1 MDPTTGGNGK
11 TGWLTPEQI
20 KTWLATAHTGKV
32 MKLADGGGLFL
43 VRLPSGGTTWQVR
56 YRLDGKPKTYSIGPD
71 ATLEQARAER
81 ARVADM
87 IKVKPGTDELVVDPV
102 AARRVQK
109 AREEAACG
117 ELFKDVALAWLEKEK
132 SGWSQIHYTQSKRAI
147 ERDVLDPRR
156 SNLANLPVAKITPR
170 DVSKVIERIQ
180 KRGVRDTATKILQ
193 HVRSIFRYSQ
203 ALGMRNDNPAEA
215 AVEVLRPHGMVKH
228 RPALLTFPEL
238 GKVLRDAEAAN
249 TTPAVRLAH
258 RLIAF
263 SAVRISNAVAARWSE
278 FDLDA
283 SPPVWL
289 IPRSRMK
296 VRERAHDHKVIL
308 AEQIADDLRRWH
320 RVQATVGEFV
330 FPGAQ
335 GREHVSLESIEKML
349 RVTLGLAGQHS
360 AHGWRASF
368 STLCKEDEAADFDN
382 QVVDLALDHI
392 HDTTVARAYDRGLRL
407 AQRINLMKWWGDQ
420 LEKAEHG
427 GDVVRLKTNRHL
439 SAVPAEVT

>member
-1 MDPTTGGNGK
+1 MSPTTGGNGK
-11 TGWLTPEQI
+11 IEWLIPEQI
-20 KTWLATAHTGKV
+20 EAWLATPHTGKV
-32 MKLADGGGLFL
+32 ARLADGGGLFL

-71 ATLEQARAER
+71 ATLEEARAER
-81 ARVADM
+81 ARVADL
-87 IKVKPGTDELVVDPV
+87 IKVKPGADKLVVDPV

-117 ELFKDVALAWLEKEK
+117 ELFKDVARAWLEKEK
-132 SGWSQIHYTQSKRAI
+132 SGWSETHYAKSKKAI
-147 ERDVLDPRR
+147 ERDVLDPKR

-180 KRGVRDTATKILQ
+180 KRGVRDTAMKILQ

-215 AVEVLRPHGMVKH
+215 AIEVLQRPGMVKH
-228 RPALLTFPEL
+228 RPALLTFAEL
-238 GKVLRDAEAAN
+238 GAVLRDAEAAN
-249 TTPAVRLAH
+249 ISPAVRLAH

-263 SAVRISNAVAARWSE
+263 TAVRISNAVAARWNE
-278 FDLDA
+278 FDLDT
-283 SPPVWL
+283 SPPVWI
-289 IPRSRMK
+289 IPRARMK
-296 VRERAHDHKVIL
+296 VRNREHDHKVVL
-308 AEQIADDLRRWH
+308 PEQIAEDLRRW
-320 RVQATVGEFV
+320 RKVQPEDAKFV

-335 GREHVSLESIEKML
+335 GREHLSRESVEKMM
-349 RVTLGLAGQHS
+349 RVTLGLVDRHS

-368 STLCKEDEAADFDN
+368 STLCKEAEAADFDN

-392 HDTTVARAYDRGLRL
+392 HDTAVARAYDRGLRL
-407 AQRINLMKWWGDQ
+407 QQRVELMKWWGDQ

-427 GDVVRLKTNRHL
+427 GDVVRLKTKRRLN
-439 SAVPAEVT
+439 AVPTGA

>member
-1 MDPTTGGNGK
+1 MEENIGGNGK
-11 TGWLTPEQI
+11 TSWLTQSAIDE
-20 KTWLATAHTGKV
+20 WLAKPQSGPVA
-32 MKLADGGGLFL
+32 KLADGGGLFL

-56 YRLDGKPKTYSIGPD
+56 YRMDGKPKTYSVGPD
-71 ATLEQARAER
+71 ATLAQARAER
-81 ARVADM
+81 ARVM
-87 IKVKPGTDELVVDPV
+87 EMVKVKPGANQPVVDPV

-117 ELFKDVALAWLEKEK
+117 ELFKDVAYAWLEKEK
-132 SGWSQIHYTQSKRAI
+132 SGWSEVHYTKSKKAI
-147 ERDVLDPRR
+147 ERDVLDPKR

-180 KRGVRDTATKILQ
+180 KRGVRDTAMKILQ

-215 AVEVLRPHGMVKH
+215 AIEVIQRPGMVKH

-238 GKVLRDAEAAN
+238 GKVLRDSQAAN

-263 SAVRISNAVAARWSE
+263 TAVRISNAVAARWSE

-283 SPPVWL
+283 SPPVWV
-289 IPRSRMK
+289 IPRARMK
-296 VRERAHDHKVIL
+296 VRNREHDHRIVL
-308 AEQIADDLRRWH
+308 PEQISEDLRRW
-320 RVQATVGEFV
+320 RSTQPKNAEYL

-335 GREHVSLESIEKML
+335 GRDHLSRESVEKMI
-349 RVTLGLAGQHS
+349 RVTLGLEGKHS

-392 HDTTVARAYDRGLRL
+392 HDTAVARAYDRGQRL
-407 AQRINLMKWWGDQ
+407 KQRVDLMKWWGDQ
-420 LEKAEHG
+420 LEKAEYG
-427 GDVVRLKTNRHL
+427 GDVVRLQTKSHL
-439 SAVPAEVT
+439 HAVPTGA